1 MVNII
6 TFSYFNPDRLCIIYI
21 SALRTDRSPL
31 VSYYGA
37 IAGLQELGP
46 EVIKVF
52 VLPHI
57 KAISARIDA
66 ATEAVSVMGGATN
79 MEKIAASHIKNLL
92 LKGCTSIVKTLKQ
105 PPDVIEDY
113 REEFGSIGQYL
124 HAHVSRSRSSGPSA
138 NTTPTVPS
146 ATATPSAA
154 SMPAANTASIAK
166 SAPTLVRLSSVS
178 PGNLVTP
185 TAAMAIATDQLPL
198 SVTTQSMSTV
208 MPSNTTPV
216 SITNSSGIGT
226 NNAQKIIVMSPSQ
239 AGQVQVV
246 QQPPQAPHPPTPQ

>member
-1 MVNII
+1 M
-6 TFSYFNPDRLCIIYI
+6 
-21 SALRTDRSPL
+21 RTDRSPL

-92 LKGCTSIVKTLKQ
+92 LKGCTPILKAVKQ
-105 PPDVIEDY
+105 PPDVLEDY
-113 REEFGSIGQYL
+113 KEEFGSIGQYL
-124 HAHVSRSRSSGPSA
+124 HLHVSRSRSSGPPASTTSA
-138 NTTPTVPS
+138 VPS
-146 ATATPSAA
+146 ATATPTAV
-154 SMPAANTASIAK
+154 SMPAANVASIAK
-166 SAPTLVRLSSVS
+166 SAPTLVRLSNVS
-178 PGNLVTP
+178 SGNLATP
-185 TAAMAIATDQLPL
+185 TAAMAIATDQIPL
-198 SVTTQSMSTV
+198 SATAQSMSTL
-208 MPSNTTPV
+208 MPSNTASV
-216 SITNSSGIGT
+216 NITNSSGIGSNT
-226 NNAQKIIVMSPSQ
+226 AQKIIVMSPSQ

-246 QQPPQAPHPPTPQ
+246 QQPPQAPHPPTSQQ